1 MDVVL
6 LGLVTGVVAGA
17 VMARGRLC
25 MNSGLRMAAF
35 ERSGGVLR
43 AFAIAVAVQM
53 LALALLVAV
62 GFDVT
67 RIGTFPL
74 SQLVGGLVFGA
85 GMALAGGCIAGILWK
100 TGAGSLATAIAIA
113 GFGAGELLIRG
124 PWDGARKELDTAVSR
139 PSDQTLFDALGVA
152 YEPAAALLGAALL
165 VLLLRRSRVALG
177 WGLALGAVAIGAWL
191 TASAA
196 GHDYGLGFVGTADR
210 TERALSAGAPGDI
223 PFPFYVAAGLIAGAA
238 AATRSG
244 LRWPDRARAA
254 RALAGGLAMG
264 VGGTLAHGCNI
275 GNGLTGIPLLSLG
288 SVWATAWMAVGAL
301 VTWAL
306 VLRPLPGLR
315 GHERARA

>member
-6 LGLVTGVVAGA
+6 LGLLTGVVAGA

-43 AFAIAVAVQM
+43 AFAIAVALQM
-53 LALALLVAV
+53 LALALLVAA
-62 GFDVT
+62 GFEVT
-67 RIGTFPL
+67 RVGTFPL
-74 SQLVGGLVFGA
+74 AQVVGGLMFGA
-85 GMALAGGCIAGILWK
+85 GMALAGGCIAGILWRS
-100 TGAGSLATAIAIA
+100 GAGSLATAIAIA

-124 PWDGARKELDTAVSR
+124 PWDGAREELDTAVGR
-139 PSDQTLFDALGVA
+139 PTDQTLFDLLGVA

-165 VLLLRRSRVALG
+165 ALLLRRSRVALG
-177 WGLALGAVAIGAWL
+177 WGLALGAVSIGAWL

-196 GHDYGLGFVGTADR
+196 GHDYGLGFVGAADR
-210 TERALSAGAPGDI
+210 TERALSAGALGDV
-223 PFPFYVAAGLIAGAA
+223 PFPFYVAAGLVAGAA
-238 AATRSG
+238 AVTRSR
-244 LRWPDRARAA
+244 LRLPDRARAA

-288 SVWATAWMAVGAL
+288 SAWATAWMAAGAL

-306 VLRPLPGLR
+306 VLRPFPGLR